1 MEFCDDKNI
10 LDKICLNKV
19 FYAKFNNEGDSVA
32 HYTSDQL
39 DEINSNLD
47 LMYARAADDLPACQ
61 VINYDSR
68 LFVANSQHLWG
79 EAPFHYVDALYIACL
94 HQLGIPVAESSALL

>member
-1 MEFCDDKNI
+1 MEFCTDMDI
-10 LDKICLNKV
+10 LDKIYLNKV
-19 FYAKFNNEGDSVA
+19 FYAKCNTDGDRVA

-47 LMYARAADDLPACQ
+47 LMYARAADDLPACH

-68 LFVANSQHLWG
+68 LFVANRQHLWG
-79 EAPFHYVDALYIACL
+79 EEPFHYVDALYIACL
-94 HQLGIPVAESSALL
+94 HQLGIPVAESPVTP